1 MIIHLFILSSAVQ
14 MYEFSYIHC
23 HNEIS
28 FAILCLLSF
37 LFILFGTKVGGGLPQ
52 PLPLR
57 GPCQNTLSAGY
68 CLVPRPLAVFHL
80 GQSDPFFSDTSP
92 KQIHREGLGESRTGT
107 RQGSIPCMSVRCVTF
122 LLHVSLIRTEI

>member
-1 MIIHLFILSSAVQ
+1 

-37 LFILFGTKVGGGLPQ
+37 LFLLFGTKVGGGGGGAKATQ

-57 GPCQNTLSAGY
+57 GPCSVEEKTG
-68 CLVPRPLAVFHL
+68 
-80 GQSDPFFSDTSP
+80 
-92 KQIHREGLGESRTGT
+92 RENV
-107 RQGSIPCMSVRCVTF
+107 MNYF
-122 LLHVSLIRTEI
+122 K